1 MEEEV
6 IVLATTDVFDDI
18 LEQGAILVPALLER
32 GLLGILLQCPYSPEQ
47 HVGVLHLIYLALA
60 GALIDEVVDS
70 LGSGLHG
77 RLELVHL
84 IYSKGQARK
93 RDEHVASAALEPRIA
108 S

>member
-1 MEEEV
+1 M
-6 IVLATTDVFDDI
+6 
-18 LEQGAILVPALLER
+18 
-32 GLLGILLQCPYSPEQ
+32 
-47 HVGVLHLIYLALA
+47 LHLIYLALA

-108 S
+108 SKDVVAVALKIVELMSRNEQAILEGVAWRTNLVLVLKHLLELA